1 MKGFV
6 SEVVIIAI
14 TIASTIIVINAV
26 NPIIEEG
33 RTAQAISN
41 AKQILKTVD
50 AVVNQ
55 LVFEAPGA
63 KRSVDIDLSD
73 GRFVFSGRD
82 DRIKV
87 RLESSTLKSGTRIQ
101 EENIVIQG
109 GGTLDAYVTDVL
121 GDGQEDFVLENPAVL
136 LAVKK
141 LGSSDSPVFVNTSSI
156 ITLIR
161 NKRQDVNVT
170 YPGSGIFVD
179 DKISSSYGQGYTEL
193 SLSTNAQTGSILLH
207 MNSTANITYDAIFTM
222 SAAADF
228 FELEVKNVKKY

>member
-50 AVVNQ
+50 TVVNQ

-87 RLESSTLKSGTRIQ
+87 RLESSILKTGTRIQ
-101 EENIVIQG
+101 EENIVIQ
-109 GGTLDAYVTDVL
+109 DRKSVV
-121 GDGQEDFVLENPAVL
+121 
-136 LAVKK
+136 
-141 LGSSDSPVFVNTSSI
+141 
-156 ITLIR
+156 
-161 NKRQDVNVT
+161 
-170 YPGSGIFVD
+170 
-179 DKISSSYGQGYTEL
+179 
-193 SLSTNAQTGSILLH
+193 
-207 MNSTANITYDAIFTM
+207 
-222 SAAADF
+222 
-228 FELEVKNVKKY
+228 